1 MNQTGDGEVFNNK
14 KSRILIQTLLVLTII
29 FLIIK
34 IKPTLKPILEVIG
47 MLISPII
54 IGGFFY
60 YALRP
65 LKKLLLKI
73 VKHDGVAAFL
83 SILLILIIV
92 TVIIIYGGD
101 IVIDQ
106 FEDAFVKNQGKLVEY
121 KEYLDK
127 KIQEFLPNLD
137 IFSKISSNIKSFA
150 TSIGSNAIGIFSGIG
165 NIGTQIIL
173 IPFILFYLLKED
185 KVFKDKLFNSIPEK
199 HKNDIKEMLVKT
211 DSILSTYINGQLLV
225 ALIIGVLMFIGYLI
239 IGMPNA
245 LLMASFSL
253 ITSIIPFIGPFL
265 GVIPAILIALTIN
278 FGLVIKIIV
287 TAIIV
292 QQLEGNLITPNIMGS
307 KLKLHPLAVIF
318 IVIISINLFGILG
331 AFIGTPL
338 FLTLVT
344 IGKTVYKIAKKKQA
358 E

>member
-1 MNQTGDGEVFNNK
+1 MLNNK
-14 KSRILIQTLLVLTII
+14 KSKLLIQILIILTII
-29 FLIIK
+29 LLVIK
-34 IKPTLKPILEVIG
+34 IKPTITPILEIIG

-65 LKKLLLKI
+65 LKNFLLKL
-73 VKHDGVAAFL
+73 VKHSGVAAFL
-83 SILLILIIV
+83 SILLVLVIISV
-92 TVIIIYGGD
+92 VIIYGGD

-106 FEDAFVKNQGKLVEY
+106 FEDAFVKNQDKLIEY
-121 KEYLDK
+121 KEYLDE
-127 KIQEFLPNLD
+127 KIQEILPNLD
-137 IFSKISSNIKSFA
+137 IFSRISNNIKSFA
-150 TSIGSNAIGIFSGIG
+150 TSIGSNAMGIFSGIG
-165 NIGTQIIL
+165 NIGTQIVL

-185 KVFKDKLFNSIPEK
+185 KIFKDKLFNKIPKK
-199 HKNDIKEMLVKT
+199 HKFEIKDMFIKT
-211 DSILSTYINGQLLV
+211 DKILSTYINGQLLV

-265 GVIPAILIALTIN
+265 GVIPALLIALTMN
-278 FGLVIKIIV
+278 FGLVMKIIV
-287 TAIIV
+287 TAVIV
-292 QQLEGNLITPNIMGS
+292 QQLEGNLITPNIMGN

-318 IVIISINLFGILG
+318 IVIISIKLFGILG

-344 IGKTVYKIAKKKQA
+344 ISKTVYSISKKAGSIKQ
-358 E
+358 

>member
-1 MNQTGDGEVFNNK
+1 MLNNK
-14 KSRILIQTLLVLTII
+14 KSKLLIQILIALSII

-34 IKPTLKPILEVIG
+34 ITPALKPILEVIG

-65 LKKLLLKI
+65 LKKLFVKL
-73 VKHDGVAAFL
+73 VKHDGVAALL
-83 SILLILIIV
+83 SILLVLVIISI
-92 TVIIIYGGD
+92 IIIYGGD
-101 IVIDQ
+101 IIINQ
-106 FEDAFVKNQGKLVEY
+106 FEDAFVKNQGKLIEY
-121 KEYLDK
+121 KEYLDE
-127 KIQEFLPNLD
+127 KIQEILPNLD
-137 IFSKISSNIKSFA
+137 IFSRISNNIESFA
-150 TSIGSNAIGIFSGIG
+150 ASIGSNAMGIFSGIG
-165 NIGTQIIL
+165 NVGTQIIL

-185 KVFKDKLFNSIPEK
+185 KAFKDKLFNIIPK
-199 HKNDIKEMLVKT
+199 NHKNDIKDMFIKT

-278 FGLVIKIIV
+278 FGLVIKIII
-287 TAIIV
+287 TAVIV

-307 KLKLHPLAVIF
+307 KLKIHPLAVIF
-318 IVIISINLFGILG
+318 IVIISIKLFGILG

-344 IGKTVYKIAKKKQA
+344 ISKTVYRISKKKKA
-358 E
+358 

>member
-1 MNQTGDGEVFNNK
+1 M
-14 KSRILIQTLLVLTII
+14 ILTII
-29 FLIIK
+29 FLMIK
-34 IKPTLKPILEVIG
+34 IKPTITPILEVIG
-47 MLISPII
+47 MLVSPII

-65 LKKLLLKI
+65 LKKILLKL
-73 VKHDGVAAFL
+73 VKHSGIAAFL
-83 SILLILIIV
+83 SILLVLV
-92 TVIIIYGGD
+92 VISVVIIYGGD

-106 FEDAFVKNQGKLVEY
+106 FEDAFVKNQDKLIEY
-121 KEYLDK
+121 KEYLDE
-127 KIQEFLPNLD
+127 KIQEILPNLD
-137 IFSKISSNIKSFA
+137 ILTRISDNIKSFA
-150 TSIGSNAIGIFSGIG
+150 TSISSNAMGIFSGIG
-165 NIGTQIIL
+165 NIGTQIVL

-185 KVFKDKLFNSIPEK
+185 KLFKEKLFNIIPK
-199 HKNDIKEMLVKT
+199 NHKVEIKDMFIKT

-265 GVIPAILIALTIN
+265 GVIPALLIALTMN
-278 FGLVIKIIV
+278 FGLVLKIII

-292 QQLEGNLITPNIMGS
+292 QQLEGNLITPNIMGN
-307 KLKLHPLAVIF
+307 KLKIHPLAIIL
-318 IVIISINLFGILG
+318 IVIISIKLFGILG

-338 FLTLVT
+338 YLTLVT
-344 IGKTVYKIAKKKQA
+344 IGKTIYSISKKKKA
-358 E
+358 